1 VLAHA
6 YQDKNVEA
14 VNFEI
19 ASEYDASGLR
29 KISRVT
35 IDPYTGLHFW
45 NTRSAEGY
53 YCIVLKMMSG
63 KKLMV
68 NTIKLASQ
76 LLIIWYP

>member
-1 VLAHA
+1 VIDPDNDSVSFVLAHA

-35 IDPYTGLHFW
+35 IDPYTGLHSW

-53 YCIVLKMMSG
+53 YCIVLKMTRVE
-63 KKLMV
+63 K
-68 NTIKLASQ
+68 N
-76 LLIIWYP
+76 